1 MQIKWLLFWNNGLC
15 LTSSYQYLSCIHEE
29 KKFINNTSCIG
40 RCGSGM
46 NQGCTNSLM
55 WQWNEPRVYEQFDV
69 AVEWTYGVRTVW
81 CGSGMGLGCTNSLMW
96 QWNEPRVY
104 EQFEDTKGVIRNRK
118 SKDRQ
123 YNGRTKRYKRKTTI
137 CKTFHIKTKIEQY
150 ELHWKVWMSPGVP
163 EYKEYLFQMR

>member
-46 NQGCTNSLM
+46 NRGCTNSLM
-55 WQWNEPRVYEQFDV
+55 WQWNEP
-69 AVEWTYGVRTVW
+69 
-81 CGSGMGLGCTNSLMW
+81 S
-96 QWNEPRVY
+96 VY
-104 EQFEDTKGVIRNRK
+104 EQFEDIKGVIRNRK

-163 EYKEYLFQMR
+163 EYKEYLFQMRYPKCYPCYKPDDISGISERYVT